1 MTPFRS
7 SYPDQEERQ
16 GEGDGGAERQGEGD
30 GGATA
35 MEQDD
40 EDEDAMEDDVNI
52 YQDGFEL
59 VLPSGN
65 VLLSY

>member
-16 GEGDGGAERQGEGD
+16 GEGDGGA
-30 GGATA
+30 TA
-35 MEQDD
+35 MEQD
-40 EDEDAMEDDVNI
+40 EEEEEDAMQDDVNI

-65 VLLSY
+65 VLFSY